1 MALSS
6 GEVQSRASVF
16 TQFTNPKMVDVHN
29 RVPGFP
35 RKDQYVSP
43 KKAEI
48 CIKHFKN
55 ITQKNI
61 FKKHCCY
68 S

>member
-1 MALSS
+1 MALLS
-6 GEVQSRASVF
+6 GEVQRRASVF

-29 RVPGFP
+29 SVPEYP

-48 CIKHFKN
+48 CIKHFKKHY
-55 ITQKNI
+55 T
-61 FKKHCCY
+61 KKCFLKILLL
-68 S
+68 